1 MAKGRTVQSGK
12 IWQNRRTREV
22 LWTLLKLQ
30 KVESGILYINSPQS
44 KLEGEIGVF
53 HGIFLTGAKIA
64 GSGERGYPA
73 IKRLLEI
80 EEGTFTYI
88 DVGSHG
94 LGDLE
99 ENLKLRITQI
109 INLMPD
115 LPTNIDLAMGKNTLN
130 RIRAMDTA
138 SMTES
143 TETAE
148 QHKVDKQ
155 VAEQLRA
162 IDEKTMNFRAL
173 IFWGVFLVVSCGVA
187 LAFYI
192 KH

>member
-1 MAKGRTVQSGK
+1 M
-12 IWQNRRTREV
+12 
-22 LWTLLKLQ
+22 Q

-64 GSGERGYPA
+64 GSGECGYPA

-88 DVGSHG
+88 DVGSRG

-109 INLMPD
+109 INLMPN

-138 SMTES
+138 SMTET

-192 KH
+192 K